1 MLDRCNFLK
10 CVPCWCSE
18 EEQRKVNA
26 SKERR
31 TKGQCAIGE
40 CCTLLEWLYTTNEQ
54 AQLITK

>member
-18 EEQRKVNA
+18 DEQRKVSA

-40 CCTLLEWLYTTNEQ
+40 CCIFLEGL
-54 AQLITK
+54 